1 MILEELSP
9 VDAFYFSIV
18 TVATVG
24 YGDIHP
30 TTQAGKVLS
39 IILIMGGVGT
49 FLGVIASVTEL
60 LMTKR
65 EEQIRLQRLQ
75 MVLGLFC
82 SEVATRLLELITT
95 FDPNL
100 DVLQKELVVTNNWSE
115 DEFLRVNDS
124 LKTYDYTVDIHRG
137 KLQQL
142 SDFLKEKDNLLA
154 NILGNPALLEHESFT
169 GLLQAV
175 FHLKEEFDHRVDLQ
189 HLPDNDYLHLA
200 GDIRRVYVLL
210 VQRWLEYMKYL
221 KDNYPYLFS
230 LAMRI
235 NPFDPN
241 ASPLVG

>member
-1 MILEELSP
+1 
-9 VDAFYFSIV
+9 
-18 TVATVG
+18 
-24 YGDIHP
+24 
-30 TTQAGKVLS
+30 
-39 IILIMGGVGT
+39 
-49 FLGVIASVTEL
+49 
-60 LMTKR
+60 
-65 EEQIRLQRLQ
+65 

-115 DEFLRVNDS
+115 DEFLSVNDR
-124 LKTYDYTVDIHRG
+124 LKTYDYTIDIHRG

-200 GDIRRVYVLL
+200 GDIRRVSVLL
-210 VQRWLEYMKYL
+210 VQRWLEYMKHL

-241 ASPLVG
+241 ASPLVE